1 MKWWWWCG
9 VLFWN
14 GVLHYLLFW
23 LIFLLPR
30 VLIQTSLWLQQ
41 VIHGWDGTWQE
52 MKMTC
57 DEVCGAAFVLR
68 EFKHLSYIIT
78 FSSLKNRLHWFTSKM
93 IKTVL
98 LIFKL
103 SWLMIINL
111 IMYRNKKQWK
121 WRHSCYRK
129 GRMWGLTQRSA
140 EERLDF
146 VFILWF
152 VTLNMKH
159 FQGADLI
166 TTMENMK
173 TGNEGGKR
181 WQ

>member
-1 MKWWWWCG
+1 MMMMMWSVFLKWQWCAAW
-9 VLFWN
+9 FA
-14 GVLHYLLFW
+14 
-23 LIFLLPR
+23 LLPD
-30 VLIQTSLWLQQ
+30 LPASQSPHPNILLTAAGHSWLRWKRWRW
-41 VIHGWDGTWQE
+41 HE
-52 MKMTC
+52 MRSVGLKG
-57 DEVCGAAFVLR
+57 EAAFVLR
-68 EFKHLSYIIT
+68 EFKHLSCIIT
-78 FSSLKNRLHWFTSKM
+78 FSSLNNKRHWFTSKM
-93 IKTVL
+93 IKTVCSY
-98 LIFKL
+98 L
-103 SWLMIINL
+103 SSNGWWL
-111 IMYRNKKQWK
+111 YSNKKQWK

-129 GRMWGLTQRSA
+129 GGMWGLTQRSA

-173 TGNEGGKR
+173 TGNEGGKT